1 MMITIFRRLPLVAAI
16 AAAPMLHAQ
25 ETVQPSVEQANKIF
39 IEEVIVT
46 AQKRSES
53 LQEIPIAITAYGE
66 AALEAKGTVD
76 IGGLSASV
84 PSLTFAPYPS
94 SSNAL
99 ILFMRGQGANDV
111 GQITKEGAVGM
122 YIDGVYMARP
132 QSSSMD
138 LADIERIE
146 ILRGPQ
152 GTLYGRN
159 TTGGA
164 INVHTKKPSGEF
176 NFKEHLTI
184 GNQGRVRS
192 LTTLD
197 LPAIGDVAAKV
208 SYLTSR
214 KDGYVDNVGGDN
226 DYGES
231 SQSAGRIA
239 LRWDASD
246 TIAVDYAV
254 ETGEVEATPIYYQN
268 DLLASPTYSTKP
280 HTKTTQPA
288 DLPVSKTEFSG
299 QSLTVS
305 WDVSDYL
312 TIKSISGYNELDTHY
327 YQDYMNAA
335 FVVFGYKTD
344 DEISSRQWSQE
355 FQFVGSALDSRLE
368 YVAGL
373 YAFNEKASHLQLLD
387 VGGFMIDRDV
397 STDNSSKA
405 AYAQVSYTPSI
416 LEDKLTVTAGLRYT
430 EDDRKGTRSS
440 VTNAEN
446 NIKNDQSY
454 ESVDPMLTVSY
465 QINDDM
471 STYAKVVTGYKSGGF
486 AEASA
491 DFTLAYDPEEITSY
505 EIGYKSYWLDRRVRV
520 NVAAFISDYQDMQL
534 DLSPDPAQIQ
544 VVNTYNAGTAEI
556 SGIEVDM
563 MWQATQNLQF
573 ALDYSYLNWEIEEIV
588 NPVTGVDQ
596 TKEFSLPYAPK
607 HAYNVSANYQILD
620 TAVGDFDFNIDY
632 SWQDDVY
639 NTAGTT
645 SNPAVKKDWRVDAY
659 GLINARLNLSVAGIQ
674 TGDLRIALWGKNLED
689 KNYAAHRFT
698 AGAGSAVA
706 WNEPRSYGIDFIYE
720 Y

>member
-1 MMITIFRRLPLVAAI
+1 MMITIFRQLPLVAAI
-16 AAAPMLHAQ
+16 AAAPLLNAQ
-25 ETVQPSVEQANKIF
+25 EANQDTNKF
-39 IEEVIVT
+39 AIEEVVVT

-53 LQEIPIAITAYGE
+53 LQEIPIAITAYGD
-66 AALEAKGTVD
+66 AALEAKGAVD
-76 IGGLSASV
+76 IGSLSSSV
-84 PSLTFAPYPS
+84 PSLTFTPYPS
-94 SSNAL
+94 SSGAL
-99 ILFMRGQGANDV
+99 IMFMRGQGANDV

-197 LPAIGDVAAKV
+197 LPMIGDVATKV
-208 SYLTSR
+208 SYLSSR
-214 KDGYVDNVGGDN
+214 KDGYVDNVGGEN
-226 DYGES
+226 DFGEE
-231 SQSAGRIA
+231 SQSGLRMA
-239 LRWDASD
+239 LNWQISD
-246 TIAVDYAV
+246 NLSADYAV
-254 ETGEVEATPIYYQN
+254 ETGDIDSTPIYYQN
-268 DLLASPTYSTKP
+268 NLLASSSYPIEP
-280 HTKTTQPA
+280 HKKSRQA
-288 DLPVSKTEFSG
+288 ANLPLSETEFNG
-299 QSLTVS
+299 QSLTVT
-305 WDVSDYL
+305 WDVNDDL
-312 TIKSISGYNELDTHY
+312 TIKSISAYNELDTRY
-327 YQDYMNAA
+327 YQDYMNTA
-335 FVVFGYKTD
+335 FVAFGYQTD
-344 DEISSRQWSQE
+344 DAISSRQWSQE
-355 FQFVGSALDSRLE
+355 IQFIGSALDSRLE

-373 YAFNEKASHLQLLD
+373 YAFNEKASHFQQLN
-387 VGGFMIDRDV
+387 VGGLIIDRDV
-397 STDNSSKA
+397 NTDNSSNA
-405 AYAQVSYTPSI
+405 AYAQASYTPNI

-430 EDDRKGTRSS
+430 EDDRKGVRNS
-440 VTNAEN
+440 VLNAET

-454 ESVDPMLTVSY
+454 DSVDPMLTLSY

-471 STYAKVVTGYKSGGF
+471 STYAKIVTGYKSGGF

-505 EIGYKSYWLDRRVRV
+505 ELGFKSYWLDRRVRF
-520 NVAAFISDYQDMQL
+520 NLAAFISDYQDMQL
-534 DLSPDPAQIQ
+534 DLSPNPALIQ

-556 SGIEVDM
+556 SGIEMDM
-563 MWQATQNLQF
+563 MWQATENLQLS
-573 ALDYSYLNWEIEEIV
+573 LDYSYLNWDIEEVI
-588 NPVTGVDQ
+588 NPGTGADQ
-596 TKEFSLPYAPK
+596 TKEFVLPYTPQ
-607 HAYNVSANYQILD
+607 HAYSVNVNYQLPATPI
-620 TAVGDFDFNIDY
+620 GDFDLNVDY

-639 NTAGTT
+639 MSAGTS
-645 SNPAVKKDWRVDAY
+645 SNPSVKKDWQVGAY
-659 GLINARLNLSVAGIQ
+659 GLVNARLNLSVAGIE

-689 KNYAAHRFT
+689 KNYEAHRFT

-706 WNEPRSYGIDFIYE
+706 WSEPRSYGIDFIYE